1 MTTRPVSKVVILRRY
16 IRNFK
21 ALHHSVRITSPEPD
35 RPDQGMEAYRP
46 LGVNDRAELRS
57 VRRRH
62 ARLRGGRAHRCR
74 PTWFTRIGTSCN
86 LMLGSHS
93 QIGAD
98 DYDRYRAH
106 P

>member
-1 MTTRPVSKVVILRRY
+1 
-16 IRNFK
+16 
-21 ALHHSVRITSPEPD
+21 
-35 RPDQGMEAYRP
+35 MEAYRP

-62 ARLRGGRAHRCR
+62 VRLRGGGAHRCR

-106 P
+106 SDAAAGWRRAGAASMSAANRIRVGIGGWGYPPWRGSF